1 MKRIDTKHTVPP
13 GRTGV
18 LAAVDLIW
26 FLSACRW
33 TEELIKY
40 LKADSLCCSGV
51 RQMYIFCRGNPSS
64 AVFPQRLKG
73 NLRVLTFPSARAN
86 YKAGGE
92 AGGGS
97 TVWRRDISVL
107 LGNSLLESQLG
118 ASSSCHPCLQF
129 AFISSSCLPF
139 FLPFLLFHASS
150 LLFCP
155 HPSFTSSS
163 PSFVPLNIDFHFF
176 QLRFSSISS
185 HFPDFWYTASDYTAR
200 ENRNIK
206 SIKYPLPLFSR
217 FSLDPCKILLIPRD
231 GGSN

>member
-97 TVWRRDISVL
+97 TV
-107 LGNSLLESQLG
+107 
-118 ASSSCHPCLQF
+118 
-129 AFISSSCLPF
+129 
-139 FLPFLLFHASS
+139 
-150 LLFCP
+150 
-155 HPSFTSSS
+155 
-163 PSFVPLNIDFHFF
+163 
-176 QLRFSSISS
+176 
-185 HFPDFWYTASDYTAR
+185 
-200 ENRNIK
+200 
-206 SIKYPLPLFSR
+206 
-217 FSLDPCKILLIPRD
+217 
-231 GGSN
+231 